1 MYKLEINDDYEMDCL
16 TEAVQD
22 QLGAVME
29 SLNSDPAEEGY
40 IEDDI
45 QQLIRNRDALQ
56 AILDRLVML
65 R

>member
-22 QLGAVME
+22 QLGSVME